1 MISIK
6 RNALAVLLFV
16 VLALLVAQGCKDSS
30 ASAPADST
38 DSAEMDT
45 TSTSPD
51 TTDPIPDV
59 DGASDQTDSEPQDD
73 EPIDNLK
80 SDNLNLLPKI
90 MASESATD
98 INEETLEPG
107 TFYSNCS
114 QDCGSVVYF
123 WDPSCEVC
131 VEGLRKV
138 QTLYEKYRPVQFYGV
153 FSFGSGD
160 NEQDP
165 RKIIK
170 DQGIT
175 FPNLADH
182 DMTVLNGYLDNPF
195 YEPAAEDVVILPALF
210 VISTPP
216 AQFVYSIG
224 RPIDSERLDNYL
236 AQAFSN

>member
-6 RNALAVLLFV
+6 RKTLAILILAM
-16 VLALLVAQGCKDSS
+16 LALLVAPGCNDSS
-30 ASAPADST
+30 ASVPADST
-38 DSAEMDT
+38 DSAVIDT
-45 TSTSPD
+45 NVSTSVPPD
-51 TTDPIPDV
+51 TTDPIPNV
-59 DGASDQTDSEPQDD
+59 NEASGQTDSEPV
-73 EPIDNLK
+73 DNLT
-80 SDNLNLLPKI
+80 SDKLSLLPKI

-98 INEETLEPG
+98 INEETLELG
-107 TFYSNCS
+107 TFYSDCS

-123 WDPSCEVC
+123 WDPSCEGC
-131 VEGLRKV
+131 IEGLLEV
-138 QTLYEKYRPVQFYGV
+138 QKLYERYRPVLFYGV
-153 FSFGSGD
+153 FSFGSSD

-170 DQGIT
+170 DEDIT

-182 DMTVLNGYLDNPF
+182 DMTVLNGYLDNQF
-195 YEPAAEDVVILPALF
+195 YEPTAEDVVILPALF

-236 AQAFSN
+236 AQALSN